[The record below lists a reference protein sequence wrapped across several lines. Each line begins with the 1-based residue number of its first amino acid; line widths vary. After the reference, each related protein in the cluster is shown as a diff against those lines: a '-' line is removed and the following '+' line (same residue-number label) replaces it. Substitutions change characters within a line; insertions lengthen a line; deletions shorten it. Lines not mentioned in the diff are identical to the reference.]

1 MRTRFLLGLLF
12 LFGISLFAYGKEDL
26 TLLKDD
32 LPSQYEV
39 KKGDTLW
46 DISAQFLNHPWQW
59 PEIWHNSPDIKDP
72 HWIYPGDLIVLRYVD
87 GSPRLMVQKRGVQKL
102 SPTIR
107 EIDRGAALEVLPP
120 ARLIEQFLDANQI
133 KPEAEVGNAP
143 SVLGGLNQR
152 LYVASGDEF
161 YALGNLDSSRKQYG
175 VFRKG
180 DSYLE
185 PSSGELL
192 GTSLVQIGKASLV
205 KKSDKVVI
213 LRAIESRLPFRKGDK
228 VLTQNTSMAA
238 KSIVTK
244 VHEEAIDGAIIKVE
258 NNLRT
263 AGVMDIVALNRG
275 QASGLQSGSLLDV
288 YEMGDFISTA
298 DIKEPI
304 KLPDRNIGKVMIF
317 SVYGKMSFGIIL
329 QASQQIKAGN
339 LIRNP

>member
-1 MRTRFLLGLLF
+1 MRTRFLLGLPF
-12 LFGISLFAYGKEDL
+12 LFSISLFVHAKEDL
-26 TLLKDD
+26 TLLKNE

-46 DISAQFLNHPWQW
+46 DISAQFLNNPWQW
-59 PEIWHNSPDIKDP
+59 PEIWHNSPHIKNP
-72 HWIYPGDLIVLRYVD
+72 HWIYPGDLVVLRYVD
-87 GSPRLMVQKRGVQKL
+87 GAPQLVVKKREVKRL

-120 ARLIEQFLDANQI
+120 ASLIEQFLDANQI
-133 KPEAEVGNAP
+133 KPEAEVSDAP
-143 SVLGGLNQR
+143 TVLGGLNQR

-192 GTSLVQIGKASLV
+192 GTSLVQIGKANLV
-205 KKSDKVVI
+205 KKTDKVVI

-228 VLTQNTSMAA
+228 LLTQNSSMVAEA
-238 KSIVTK
+238 VVTK
-244 VHEEAIDGAIIKVE
+244 VHKGAIDGAIIKVE

-275 QASGLQSGSLLDV
+275 QASGLQPGSLLNV

-298 DIKEPI
+298 DIEEPI
-304 KLPDRNIGKVMIF
+304 KLPDRNIGKLMVF

-329 QASQQIKAGN
+329 QASQQITAGN
-339 LIRNP
+339 LVRNP